1 MQRKLRQVGFPDG
14 KLPGVAY
21 DESGGH
27 GADPW
32 RSVLR
37 RKGMPVKVG
46 RHATCEEAS
55 LRILQVFAAHDASGP
70 YQLGQYIQ
78 VDAAGLD
85 ELMQLAAMGAAAT
98 AGSEIEEQVTR
109 TPGKFAA
116 LAEAATS

>member
-46 RHATCEEAS
+46 RPSPSVLWS
-55 LRILQVFAAHDASGP
+55 LRMIHPYDRLGTGELHVPRAA
-70 YQLGQYIQ
+70 
-78 VDAAGLD
+78 V
-85 ELMQLAAMGAAAT
+85 
-98 AGSEIEEQVTR
+98 R
-109 TPGKFAA
+109 
-116 LAEAATS
+116 

>member
-37 RKGMPVKVG
+37 RKGIHLLPDMQPG
-46 RHATCEEAS
+46 MSSSTERRHPH
-55 LRILQVFAAHDASGP
+55 R
-70 YQLGQYIQ
+70 
-78 VDAAGLD
+78 
-85 ELMQLAAMGAAAT
+85 AAA
-98 AGSEIEEQVTR
+98 
-109 TPGKFAA
+109 
-116 LAEAATS
+116 

>member
-46 RHATCEEAS
+46 RHATCEE
-55 LRILQVFAAHDASGP
+55 
-70 YQLGQYIQ
+70 
-78 VDAAGLD
+78 
-85 ELMQLAAMGAAAT
+85 
-98 AGSEIEEQVTR
+98 
-109 TPGKFAA
+109 
-116 LAEAATS
+116 